1 MMGGYPI
8 GIGMKRVK
16 TLIASSTMVNGKL
29 SSYKRVKM
37 AGSIEKIG
45 AELIARMANERDGV
59 ALPTTWNNIIW
70 LKSYMSSPRSAFASI
85 EVSDL
90 DGNTVASA
98 ESSCEMENGE
108 GEADCLVRA
117 IGEAINEFRG

>member
-1 MMGGYPI
+1 MG
-8 GIGMKRVK
+8 
-16 TLIASSTMVNGKL
+16 NGKL
-29 SSYKRVKM
+29 PAYKRVRM
-37 AGSIEKIG
+37 AGNIEKIG

-90 DGNTVASA
+90 DGNTVASV
-98 ESSCEMENGE
+98 ESSCEMVDGE
-108 GEADCLVRA
+108 READCLVRA
-117 IGEAINEFRG
+117 IGEAVNEFRG

>member
-1 MMGGYPI
+1 
-8 GIGMKRVK
+8 MK
-16 TLIASSTMVNGKL
+16 NGKL
-29 SSYKRVKM
+29 PTYKRVKM

-70 LKSYMSSPRSAFASI
+70 LKSYMPSPRSAFASI

-90 DGNTVASA
+90 DGVTVASV
-98 ESSCEMENGE
+98 ESSCEMSDGE
-108 GEADCLVRA
+108 DWTACLVRA
-117 IGEAINEFRG
+117 IGEAIAELRG

>member
-1 MMGGYPI
+1 MEWA
-8 GIGMKRVK
+8 K
-16 TLIASSTMVNGKL
+16 TLIASSTMKNEKL
-29 SSYKRVKM
+29 PAYKRVRM

-45 AELIARMANERDGV
+45 AELIAKMANERDGV

-90 DGNTVASA
+90 DGNTVASV
-98 ESSCEMENGE
+98 ESSCEMGDGE
-108 GEADCLVRA
+108 DGTACLVRA
-117 IGEAINEFRG
+117 IGEAVDEFRG